1 MEEKRELSKK
11 IVLWGE
17 NMLDKTSI
25 GPLEGVKVLELG
37 SLIAGPFAGRLF
49 ADFGAEVLK
58 VEPPKKGDPIRKWRL
73 LHNDNSLWWYV
84 QSRNKKSIT
93 LDLKNEDA
101 QEVIKELV
109 KEVDIVIENF
119 RPGMLEKWGLSYEE
133 LKQINPKII
142 MVRVSGYGQDGPYKD
157 RPGFGSIGEAMGG
170 IRYLTGYPDLPPT
183 RVGISL
189 GDSVTA
195 LYAVIGALM
204 ALRHRDQVSGEGQVV
219 DVALYEAIF
228 SLMESTVPEF
238 DKFGVIRERTGSTL
252 PGIAPSNIYLCKDG
266 KYVVI
271 GANGDGIFKRL
282 MVAINREDVL
292 ENPLYETNDGRSQDA
307 EYLDSVIGEW
317 TKSLDIE
324 SALNILEENG
334 IPAGSI
340 FSVED
345 MFKDPHYQAREMIVD
360 LDVEDL
366 GKLKVPGIIPK
377 LSKTPG
383 QIRWAGP
390 KLGEHTD
397 EILKEKVGLTDEQ
410 IEKLK
415 GLEVIK

>member
-1 MEEKRELSKK
+1 
-11 IVLWGE
+11 
-17 NMLDKTSI
+17 MLDKTSI